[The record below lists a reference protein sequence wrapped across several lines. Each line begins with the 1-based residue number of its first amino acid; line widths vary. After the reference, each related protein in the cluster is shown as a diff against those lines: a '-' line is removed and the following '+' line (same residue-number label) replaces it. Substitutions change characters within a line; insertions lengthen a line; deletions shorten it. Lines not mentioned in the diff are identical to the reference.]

1 MWPAPLWL
9 PAGIAMF
16 ATFSM
21 GKSSWPGI
29 LLGSSL
35 TDTIAF
41 GVPGPWAAVSL
52 GNTLAPMAAVEVV
65 RSRFCVEKPFEPVA
79 DALYFC
85 LAALLQGGFWDS

>member
-1 MWPAPLWL
+1 VWQNACVAAKYWALAVLVKEYFSRYQMRPAPLWL

-16 ATFSM
+16 AAFSM

-29 LLGSSL
+29 LLGSYL

-41 GVPGPWAAVSL
+41 GVPGPWAAVSV

-65 RSRFCVEKPFEPVA
+65 RSRF
-79 DALYFC
+79 
-85 LAALLQGGFWDS
+85 